1 MVSTGYSHLAKKAS
15 AKMTDPELKVLN
27 VGAGDDARDIAVL
40 RRPGHGPGLIWL
52 GGFKSDMAGSKA
64 EALDLWAEEYGYG
77 CTRFD
82 YSGHG
87 RSGGAFLDGSISR
100 WLEETLAVI
109 RTFTSGPSI
118 LIGSSMGGWI
128 SLLAAAALKKA
139 DEADRLAGMVLIAPA
154 YDMTEDLMW
163 DRFDEKA
170 RTELQETG
178 AFSRPSDY
186 SDEPYI
192 LTRLLIEDG
201 RNHLVGA
208 GPVETGCGV
217 HILQGMQDPDVPWRH
232 ATGLMERLAHDDAV
246 LTLIADGDHR
256 LSRPADIDR
265 LISAVEGLIAGYG
278 ANPA

>member
-1 MVSTGYSHLAKKAS
+1 
-15 AKMTDPELKVLN
+15 MTDPELKTLN
-27 VGAGDDARDIAVL
+27 VGEGSDARDIAVL

-64 EALDLWAEEYGYG
+64 EALDRWAGEYGYG

-87 RSGGAFLDGSISR
+87 RSGGTFLDGSISR
-100 WLEETLAVI
+100 WLEEALAVI
-109 RTFTSGPSI
+109 GNLTSGPSI

-128 SLLAAAALKKA
+128 ALLAAQALRQA
-139 DEADRLAGMVLIAPA
+139 GEADRLAGMILIAPA
-154 YDMTEDLMW
+154 FDMTEELMWNRFDDQARADLM
-163 DRFDEKA
+163 DK
-170 RTELQETG
+170 G

-186 SDEPYI
+186 DDEPYI

-201 RNHLVGA
+201 RNHLLGA
-208 GPVETGCGV
+208 GPVETGCPV
-217 HILQGMQDPDVPWRH
+217 HILQGMQDPDVPWHH

-256 LSRPADIDR
+256 LARPADIDR
-265 LISAVEGLIAGYG
+265 LIRAVEGLIARYK
-278 ANPA
+278 AKER